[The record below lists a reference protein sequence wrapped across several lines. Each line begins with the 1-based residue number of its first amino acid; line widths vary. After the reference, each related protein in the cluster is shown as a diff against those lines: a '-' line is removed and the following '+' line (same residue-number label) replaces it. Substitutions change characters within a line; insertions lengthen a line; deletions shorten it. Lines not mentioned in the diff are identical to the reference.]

1 MTPSDSLTQFQ
12 SGLRFTLDPFQ
23 ERACLAVQEGRGALV
38 CAPTGAGKTIVG
50 EFAAFLAVAKGG
62 KCFYTTPIKALSN
75 QKHADFSALL
85 GADQVGLLTGDVS
98 VNSEAPV
105 VVMTTEV
112 LRNMIYAHSPT
123 LAGLSHVVMDE
134 VHYLADQFRGAV
146 WEEVI
151 LNLPRE
157 VVVVSL
163 SATVGNAEEFG
174 EWLQQVRGDTEVVV
188 EERRPVPL
196 SQHVLVG
203 ERIFDLEP
211 PPAGEQA
218 PATFQQD
225 GARSADGVLSKA
237 ERRLR
242 HELEAHIKQQEALAS
257 FADPRSPRRRGSPQR
272 PVRRTG
278 QGRVLLPRTKVID
291 KLEDERLLPAIWFIF
306 SRAGCDDAVA
316 QCLRSPLRL
325 ISPEQSAEVR
335 ALIEERT
342 AELDAADLK
351 VLGYDTWKAA
361 LERGVAAHHAGMF
374 TLWRHIVEELFA
386 KGMVRVVFATE
397 TLALGVNMPARSVV
411 LESLVKFNG
420 ESHVD
425 LTPGEYTQLTGRAGR
440 RGIDT
445 RGHAVLR
452 WKPGVRAAT
461 MLRLTDSRT
470 YPLRSSFRPSY
481 NMSVNLIDRIG
492 PAASRSLLAQ
502 SFAQFQTDRSVS
514 SAAAVLNR
522 REQELARETSR
533 LDTAASPLRSS
544 DVMDYLACK
553 AELSGGARAQQRK
566 GRTASR
572 SRGAVGDGLRSL
584 RRGDVVRVPVGRRQ
598 GWAVVLAPDHD
609 GAHPRPLVLTE
620 SGWSGKVSA
629 VDFAH
634 EAPQVAGTMSVPKH
648 MEPRDGRTKRDTAAR
663 LNAYTATLPPA
674 APKRERTAASDGP
687 RSLREHP
694 VHRLPQREELLVIAR
709 RQQALEA
716 QVERLR
722 EEIGGR
728 SGSLA
733 RMFDHITALL
743 ADFGYLARDPNS
755 DEGPIT
761 TDLGRMLRRT
771 YSESDLLICE
781 CLRWRVWEELSP
793 AELAAVA
800 SCVLYEP
807 RGDDERVSR
816 MPTKSAQTALVETS
830 RLWSEVRGAEQ
841 ARGLP
846 MTREPHAGLAHAMWA
861 WASGESLGDTL
872 DSHRGLSLTPGDFIR
887 WCRQVVDLLGQIEA
901 LAPSRELA
909 KRARAAID
917 GVRRGVVALGS

>member
-1 MTPSDSLTQFQ
+1 MTAERTERPSAFEGGPDHLATFQ
-12 SGLRFTLDPFQ
+12 AGLRFALDPFQ
-23 ERACLAVQEGRGALV
+23 EQACRAVQEGRGALV

-50 EFAAFLAVAKGG
+50 EFAASLAVAKGG

-85 GADQVGLLTGDVS
+85 GADRVGLLTGDVS

-174 EWLQQVRGDTEVVV
+174 EWLQAVRGDTEVVV
-188 EERRPVPL
+188 EERRPIPL

-203 ERIFDLEP
+203 DRMFDLEP
-211 PPAGEQA
+211 EDPRHGERGS
-218 PATFQQD
+218 D
-225 GARSADGVLSKA
+225 GALSKA

-257 FADPRSPRRRGSPQR
+257 FEDPRRGRGRGGPPRDRRRA
-272 PVRRTG
+272 
-278 QGRVLLPRTKVID
+278 QGRTLLPRTRVIS
-291 KLEDERLLPAIWFIF
+291 KLEEERLLPAIWFIF

-342 AELDAADLK
+342 AQLDSADLQ
-351 VLGYDTWKAA
+351 VLGYDTWKSA
-361 LERGVAAHHAGMF
+361 LERGIAAHHAGMF
-374 TLWRHIVEELFA
+374 TLWRHIVEELFV

-452 WKPGVRAAT
+452 WKPGVRAAS

-514 SAAAVLNR
+514 SAAVVLAR
-522 REQELARETSR
+522 REQELERETKR
-533 LDTAASPLRSS
+533 LDIAASPQSAA
-544 DVMDYLACK
+544 DVLDYLANK
-553 AELSGGARAQQRK
+553 AELRSGPARAQHRK
-566 GRTASR
+566 GKAAS
-572 SRGAVGDGLRSL
+572 VGDGLRAL

-598 GWAVVLAPDHD
+598 GWAVVLSPDHD

-620 SGWSGKVSA
+620 AGWSGKISV

-634 EAPQVAGTMSVPKH
+634 EAPHVAGTMSVPKH
-648 MEPRDGRTKRDTAAR
+648 LEPRDGRTKRDTAAR
-663 LNAYTATLPPA
+663 LTAYTESLPAPL
-674 APKRERTAASDGP
+674 PKRERAAASDGH

-694 VHRLPQREELLVIAR
+694 VHRLRQREEVLAIAR
-709 RQQALEA
+709 RQQTLAA

-733 RMFDHITALL
+733 RMFDQITALL
-743 ADFGYLARDPNS
+743 EDFGYLAPGS
-755 DEGPIT
+755 EEGPTT

-793 AELAAVA
+793 SELAAVA

-816 MPTKSAQTALVETS
+816 MPTRAAQTAFVETS
-830 RLWSEVRGAEQ
+830 RLWSEVRSAEQ

-846 MTREPHAGLAHAMWA
+846 TTREPNAGIAHAMWA
-861 WASGESLGDTL
+861 WADGASLGDAL
-872 DSHRGLSLTPGDFIR
+872 DSHRGLSLSPGDFIR
-887 WCRQVVDLLGQIEA
+887 WCRQVVDLLGQIES
-901 LAPSRELA
+901 LAPSEELA
-909 KRARAAID
+909 KRARAAIE
-917 GVRRGVVALGS
+917 GVRRGVVALGA